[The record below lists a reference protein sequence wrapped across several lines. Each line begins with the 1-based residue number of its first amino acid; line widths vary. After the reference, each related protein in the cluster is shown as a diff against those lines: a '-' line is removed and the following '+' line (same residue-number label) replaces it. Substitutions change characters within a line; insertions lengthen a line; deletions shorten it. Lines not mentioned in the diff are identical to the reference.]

1 MKVVEL
7 LSESK
12 HTMTFMD
19 GSDST
24 KINERFNLTKWT
36 IGRTILGEL
45 VSIVK
50 EISNDLSFASFF
62 LSIGR
67 QIEPH
72 QFGLIFP
79 LPSHHSS
86 DCQNETSITVEELF
100 ESARLF
106 GSLRIA
112 VSALPLFSSHKN
124 SQEKVVQL
132 LCHCLTKIRDKSLS
146 FSSSSLDFSKEE
158 EIFLHQLFWFGV
170 KLEDAIESL
179 NEHEN
184 CDILSNIA
192 SMEDGSSCSNHC
204 SFDSDDDDSSCE
216 ESYEAISASLSVGN
230 STPDDSVT
238 SHTDKGDDSLD
249 SYLFVTE
256 NSQPKPGIVSKVA
269 SLFRSSKSR
278 RSVNAEAPEEVVIN
292 EAASSF
298 ISSGFHIPVKWRPKL
313 PGVEPSNEK
322 TSHIDSSDDV
332 FENIRSNSL
341 ITSATVAGIMSAFI
355 GDAIG
360 LDQNVERYQN
370 RCKCGWKAITAVA
383 HMIQGDRETSAISSA
398 GSENAANV
406 ARLITEKELIFAA
419 DRYLIYKREE
429 MTPAKKIGLLLRC
442 LVADCDGQLNNEA
455 MESIFNLV
463 LLLLLRYDMCEDV
476 RRNRTTLILVGVVA
490 GHLGGRLQEL
500 IDSSAFDRPIHTI
513 VYSAISN

>member
-12 HTMTFMD
+12 HTMTFKD

-24 KINERFNLTKWT
+24 KIDERFNLTKWA
-36 IGRTILGEL
+36 IGRSILGEL
-45 VSIVK
+45 VSVVN

-67 QIEPH
+67 QLEPH

-86 DCQNETSITVEELF
+86 DSQNETSITVEKLF

-106 GSLRIA
+106 GSLGIA

-124 SQEKVVQL
+124 SKEKVVQL
-132 LCHCLTKIRDKSLS
+132 LCHCLTKIKEKSS
-146 FSSSSLDFSKEE
+146 AFSSSSLDFSKEE

-179 NEHEN
+179 NEHDN
-184 CDILSNIA
+184 RDMLSNSA
-192 SMEDGSSCSNHC
+192 STQDDSSCSNRC
-204 SFDSDDDDSSCE
+204 SFDSDDSDSSSE

-230 STPDDSVT
+230 SNSDDSVT
-238 SHTDKGDDSLD
+238 DHTDQGDDSLD

-256 NSQPKPGIVSKVA
+256 NSQPKPGIVSKVT

-278 RSVNAEAPEEVVIN
+278 RSVNVEAPEEVVIN
-292 EAASSF
+292 DAASSF
-298 ISSGFHIPVKWRPKL
+298 ISSGFHTPIKWRPKL
-313 PGVEPSNEK
+313 PGVEPTNEK
-322 TSHIDSSDDV
+322 TSHVDSSDDI
-332 FENIRSNSL
+332 FENIRSNTL

-360 LDQNVERYQN
+360 LDQNVESYQN

-383 HMIQGDRETSAISSA
+383 HLVQGDRETSAISSA
-398 GSENAANV
+398 GSENAAHV

-419 DRYLIYKREE
+419 DRYLIYKRGE
-429 MTPAKKIGLLLRC
+429 MNPAKKTGLLLRC
-442 LVADCDGQLNNEA
+442 LVADCEGQVNYEA

-463 LLLLLRYDMCEDV
+463 LLLLLRYNTCEDV
-476 RRNRTTLILVGVVA
+476 RRNRTTLILVGVVV
-490 GHLGGRLQEL
+490 GHLGGRLEEL
-500 IDSSAFDRPIHTI
+500 IDRSSFDRPIHSI
-513 VYSAISN
+513 VSAAISD